1 MFQLEKNTQILDAG
15 QICLP
20 TGEFDRIQYVAAYF
34 LEGKTPESWK
44 DFQEDE
50 CNWASLPLEKARLMS
65 EELNSAITDGNVC
78 GLCLG
83 FGRGLFSKC
92 GI

>member
-44 DFQEDE
+44 DS
-50 CNWASLPLEKARLMS
+50 WRMS
-65 EELNSAITDGNVC
+65 ATGPAFRWRRPV
-78 GLCLG
+78 
-83 FGRGLFSKC
+83 
-92 GI
+92 